1 MTGGVTSR
9 EQIIVNTLK
18 QTTTKKHPVALFS
31 LVLLSLGSHSH
42 GNSENKAGVF
52 GENGKD
58 LETD

>member
-9 EQIIVNTLK
+9 EQINVNILK
-18 QTTTKKHPVALFS
+18 QTTTTKNPVALFS